1 MWPSATGQ
9 PMCLNNLLERVIL
22 RTLNRCA
29 TCHKS
34 EAEHVK
40 HPAKA
45 MFDHK
50 YERDASVGVAWH
62 GWHAFRRGLS
72 TTLHELGVPAETIQK
87 IMRHEDVSTT
97 QKHYIKVT
105 GEAEKAAM
113 GQLEAALLDRNLARK
128 QPEVA
133 VPVLQ

>member
-1 MWPSATGQ
+1 MWPNAEGQ

-22 RTLNRCA
+22 RTLNRCV
-29 TCHKS
+29 TCRKS

-40 HPAKA
+40 HPAK
-45 MFDHK
+45 FDHK
-50 YERDASVGVAWH
+50 YERDNSIVAWH

-72 TTLHELGVPAETIQK
+72 TTLHELGVPSETIQK

-97 QKHYIKVT
+97 QKHYIKVS
-105 GEAEKAAM
+105 GETEKAAM
-113 GQLEAALLDRNLARK
+113 GQLEAALLDRDLARK
-128 QPEVA
+128 QPEAA